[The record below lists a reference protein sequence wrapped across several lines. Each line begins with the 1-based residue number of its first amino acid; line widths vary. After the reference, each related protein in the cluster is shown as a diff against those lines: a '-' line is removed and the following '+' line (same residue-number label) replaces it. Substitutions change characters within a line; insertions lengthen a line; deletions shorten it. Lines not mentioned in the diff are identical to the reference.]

1 VMEVLGVSGSL
12 IPNSS
17 NWAGLSSWLIT
28 HARSTGPSLSNS
40 SRRLGVGFSS
50 WRCTLQR
57 LGIPQGQSGVE
68 GWDWDS
74 SRRADRLFPS
84 VPPAIRP
91 HISICSL
98 ISVLLSQP
106 DLASGSSICRPP
118 IYVATLA
125 VRSPVVGKGKASHRG
140 TGRQVPTSRDN
151 RGLPGEKLCFWSTCR
166 CLSVR
171 AFLVLIATLRFG
183 TSKVADR
190 SPSSLGTCPCFRSFR

>member
-84 VPPAIRP
+84 VRPAIRY

-106 DLASGSSICRPP
+106 DLASGPS
-118 IYVATLA
+118 YV
-125 VRSPVVGKGKASHRG
+125 VHPYASRH
-140 TGRQVPTSRDN
+140 
-151 RGLPGEKLCFWSTCR
+151 
-166 CLSVR
+166 
-171 AFLVLIATLRFG
+171 
-183 TSKVADR
+183 
-190 SPSSLGTCPCFRSFR
+190 SPSGHLMPAPGRPCHREQAISSPPPATIAGFQVKNYASGAPVAVCRL